1 MNVGP
6 RARSAV
12 RCWGGGRRPG
22 AVGRPAGGG
31 PGKRVRAGVGEERLH
46 RAGAGSA
53 GGSWIGAAGRVAES
67 TGMAPVAVP
76 LGSAPGAVAGSSG
89 VAGTVAGSSG
99 VAGTVAGRGEGP
111 L

>member
-31 PGKRVRAGVGEERLH
+31 PGKRVRAGVGEEGLH

-53 GGSWIGAAGRVAES
+53 GGSGIGAAGRVAES

-76 LGSAPGAVAGSSG
+76 LGSAPGAVAGSS
-89 VAGTVAGSSG
+89 VAAGSSG
-99 VAGTVAGRGEGP
+99 SSGTVAARGEGP